1 MWQIWLIIAGFFLIL
16 EILTTGF
23 LVFWFSI
30 GALIAM
36 CSSFFI
42 ENVIVQTAIFLISST
57 ILLFI
62 TKSFVQKITKK
73 DANVKTN
80 VYSIE
85 NKIGKV
91 IVDINPVEGKGQ
103 VKINGET
110 WSAKSYNDTAIP
122 EGTKVSIEKVD
133 GVKVIVKPLN

>member
-1 MWQIWLIIAGFFLIL
+1 MWQIWLIVAGFFLIL
-16 EILTTGF
+16 EIITTGF

-91 IVDINPVEGKGQ
+91 ICRDPFFFDYNIKFEDGTEDWIDDI
-103 VKINGET
+103 
-110 WSAKSYNDTAIP
+110 Y
-122 EGTKVSIEKVD
+122 IEKYESEE
-133 GVKVIVKPLN
+133 KQ